1 MHSATHHHGHGLYA
15 AGILPYTLY
24 NGDVY
29 FLLGK
34 DARDNCWSDFGGKAE
49 QEDENRPLN
58 TAIREM
64 YEETCGVVMDL
75 RCLRGRLTGRNER
88 RHLVSQTQN
97 NKDYYMYCLEIP
109 FNPLLRS
116 TFRKVLSYLKYMK
129 VHKKSIEKTDVK
141 WISASAILQGDIRL
155 RCVFQN
161 SFKRWWRLYG
171 HELIRLGKQLAEPE
185 KYPTNLQ
192 IFNNRYPYK
201 DGHDLGHE

>member
-1 MHSATHHHGHGLYA
+1 MNSATHHHSSYA
-15 AGILPYTLY
+15 AGILPYTMY
-24 NGDVY
+24 KGDVY

-34 DARDNCWSDFGGKAE
+34 DARDNSWSDFGGKAE
-49 QEDENRPLN
+49 PEDDNRPLN

-97 NKDYYMYCLEIP
+97 NKEYYMYCMEIP

-116 TFRKVLSYLKYMK
+116 TFRKVLSYLKYVK

-141 WISASAILQGDIRL
+141 WVSAATLLQGDVRL
-155 RCVFQN
+155 RSVFQN

-171 HELIRLGKQLAEPE
+171 HELIKLGKVLAEPE
-185 KYPTNLQ
+185 EVPMQNHL
-192 IFNNRYPYK
+192 FNSQCPYK
-201 DGHDLGHE
+201 DGHDMFS